1 MEAQGI
7 TKMSTSIIIAVIIAA
22 VFALMIV
29 SLYNSLINNKNMVE
43 NAFAGIDV
51 QLTKR
56 YDLIPNL
63 VSTVQKYMKHERETL
78 TEITAMRA
86 RAVSGNLSDNEKVA
100 LDNQISTALSGIM
113 IAVENYPD
121 LKASQNFLQLQAS
134 LNEVEEQLS
143 AARRT
148 FNAMVTE
155 YNNSVQ
161 MFPSNI
167 MASYMNLEERTW
179 FEAPEVKKGDINVKE
194 LFDN

>member
-1 MEAQGI
+1 
-7 TKMSTSIIIAVIIAA
+7 MSTSIIIAAVIAA
-22 VFALMIV
+22 VFALMII
-29 SLYNSLINNKNMVE
+29 SLYNSLINKKNRVE

-134 LNEVEEQLS
+134 LNEIEEQLS
-143 AARRT
+143 AARRA

-167 MASYMNLEERTW
+167 MASYMNLEERNW